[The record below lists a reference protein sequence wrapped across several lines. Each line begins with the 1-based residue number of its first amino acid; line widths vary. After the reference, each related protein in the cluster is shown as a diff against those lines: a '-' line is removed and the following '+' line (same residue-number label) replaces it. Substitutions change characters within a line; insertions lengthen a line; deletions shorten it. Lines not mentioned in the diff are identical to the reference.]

1 MTKQPERKARIERAT
16 KETRVEVQVD
26 LDGAGRS
33 DIQTGSGFFD
43 HMLDHIAR
51 HGLIDLTVRAAGDL
65 HVDLHHTVEDIG
77 ICLGKAL
84 VQAVGEPSGLTRYGH
99 AVVHMDETLAEA
111 TVDFS
116 GRPFLEFKASLPAGS
131 PGGFDAE
138 LAEEFFRAVAVNGR
152 ITLHL
157 ELRYGKNLHHCLEG
171 LFKAFGRALREA
183 VQKDPR
189 VTGIPS
195 TKGSLEL

>member
-1 MTKQPERKARIERAT
+1 MTKQSKREARVERAT
-16 KETRVEVQVD
+16 KETRVEVRID
-26 LDGAGRS
+26 LDGAGHS
-33 DIQTGSGFFD
+33 EIQTGSGFFD

-51 HGLIDLTVRAAGDL
+51 HGLFDLTVLATGDL

-84 VQAVGEPSGLTRYGH
+84 LQAVGEPSGLTRYGH
-99 AVVHMDETLAEA
+99 AVVPMDETLAEA

-138 LAEEFFRAVAVNGR
+138 LAEEFFRALAVNGR

>member
-99 AVVHMDETLAEA
+99 AVVPMDETLAEA